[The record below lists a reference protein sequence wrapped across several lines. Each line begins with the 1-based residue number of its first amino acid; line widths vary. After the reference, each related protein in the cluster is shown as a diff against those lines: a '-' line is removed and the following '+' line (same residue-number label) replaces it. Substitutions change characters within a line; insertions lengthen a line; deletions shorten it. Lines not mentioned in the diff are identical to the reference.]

1 MFDWITGL
9 IRSSG
14 YPGIALL
21 MLAENIFPPIPSEL
35 IMPLAGFLSANDD
48 LSLPLVITA
57 GSIGSLIGLSFWY
70 WVGLKLGT
78 ERLKRFSDKHGR
90 WLTMSRRD
98 IERADAWFDRYG
110 GWAVMI
116 GRLIPTVR
124 TLISVP
130 AGVSDMKFRK
140 FILFS
145 AIGTF
150 TWTALLTMAGYWLQG
165 SYDVVANYVGPVSNV
180 VVAGLAVIYSCRVI
194 TFKSKPN

>member
-14 YPGIALL
+14 YLGIALL

-35 IMPLAGFLSANDD
+35 IMPLAGFLSANGD
-48 LSLPLVITA
+48 LSLLLVMIA
-57 GSIGSLIGLSFWY
+57 GSIGSLVGLSFWY

-98 IERADAWFDRYG
+98 IERADEWFDKHG

-130 AGVSDMKFRK
+130 AGVSDMKFGK

-150 TWTALLTMAGYWLQG
+150 AWTAILTLAGYWLQG
-165 SYDVVANYVGPVSNV
+165 SYDMVANYVGPVSNV
-180 VVAGLAVIYSCRVI
+180 VVAGIAIFYFYRVI
-194 TFKSKPN
+194 TFKRAD

>member
-14 YPGIALL
+14 YLGVALL

-35 IMPLAGFLSANDD
+35 IMPLAGFLSANGE
-48 LSLPLVITA
+48 LSLLLVMIA
-57 GSIGSLIGLSFWY
+57 GSIGSLVGLSFWY

-98 IERADAWFDRYG
+98 IEKADAWFDKHG

-130 AGVSDMKFRK
+130 AGVSDMKFSR

-145 AIGTF
+145 AVGTF
-150 TWTALLTMAGYWLQG
+150 AWTAILTMAGYWLQG
-165 SYDVVANYVGPVSNV
+165 SYDMVANYVGPVSNV
-180 VVAGLAVIYSCRVI
+180 VVAGIAIFYLYRVI
-194 TFKSKPN
+194 TFKGAD